1 MFGSCKQPN
10 IAGSKINALKMY
22 FQLKL
27 VIFQPAILAYH
38 SVHDLE
44 GRWDQSMG
52 GGVHL
57 FTCIVRTRDAISA
70 LATKNSPN
78 CQPLTIS
85 LVPGV
90 FVFNLT
96 YAPMAPI
103 LSASGFGVGFG
114 CLNTFSKGIWSTR
127 VFLNCGRQMLRSSSN
142 SLFFRAFFFVWQLKT
157 IFRIDHN
164 AVARLTKKR
173 RTRNV
178 L

>member
-1 MFGSCKQPN
+1 
-10 IAGSKINALKMY
+10 MY
-22 FQLKL
+22 FQLKM

-52 GGVHL
+52 GR

-103 LSASGFGVGFG
+103 LSASGVGVGFG
-114 CLNTFSKGIWSTR
+114 CLNTFSTGIWSTR
-127 VFLNCGRQMLRSSSN
+127 VFLNCGRQMLRSN
-142 SLFFRAFFFVWQLKT
+142 SLFFRVFFGL
-157 IFRIDHN
+157 
-164 AVARLTKKR
+164 ATKNNFPNRPQRSSQAHKEKKD
-173 RTRNV
+173 TFSV